1 MPLTK
6 HNTKKEISFSVL
18 ISSSPPSILLPR
30 AIVGSSTSIRIP
42 IISSTTNTPKTKS
55 VNRCFFTLRSSK
67 ALMIIVVD
75 DIEIMLPRKK
85 LSIVD
90 QPSKIPVLY
99 PK

>member
-1 MPLTK
+1 M
-6 HNTKKEISFSVL
+6 
-18 ISSSPPSILLPR
+18 LLPS

-42 IISSTTNTPKTKS
+42 IMSSTTSTPKTKS
-55 VNRCFFTLRSSK
+55 VNRCFLTFRSSK

-90 QPSKIPVLY
+90 HPSRMPVLY
-99 PK
+99 PR